1 LLERSQVRI
10 PLEPHLCFFNLI
22 LARRGMHVGMG
33 NGICGEGGM
42 RKTMRGGGNGNCR
55 TLATR
60 NGSREW
66 EWALRGGE
74 NEKDSAGMGMA
85 EHGMA
90 AYPLPP

>member
-1 LLERSQVRI
+1 
-10 PLEPHLCFFNLI
+10 
-22 LARRGMHVGMG
+22 
-33 NGICGEGGM
+33 M
-42 RKTMRGGGNGNCR
+42 RKTVRERGNGNGR
-55 TLATR
+55 TR

-74 NEKDSAGMGMA
+74 NEKDSAGMGMV